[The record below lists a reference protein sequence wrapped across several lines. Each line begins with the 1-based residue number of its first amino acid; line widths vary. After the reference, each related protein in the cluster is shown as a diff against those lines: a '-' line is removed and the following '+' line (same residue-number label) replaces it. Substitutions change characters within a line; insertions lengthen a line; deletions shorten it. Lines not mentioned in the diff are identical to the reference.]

1 MKHLSDTTRASS
13 DGSFYMKFFS
23 VLSFSFLALFLIS
36 CSEEVGSLSETKK
49 KEIRTKLRQENF
61 QGVVLVAKGKD
72 ILFRETFYHK
82 KGNQPNQ
89 LYRKHSFPLG
99 EVTKAFTAFALRILL
114 REKNIKESD
123 PVVKYLS
130 WFPHKEITIENL
142 LKHTSGL
149 PRFIEID
156 SHFDSKL
163 EAQKRIQVRNSFTSS
178 FLQPSFPPGEYWK
191 YTRLDYFILGYL
203 IETLSEQSY
212 SDYIKET
219 ILKPLN
225 MNHSYVDVHDPF
237 LGNSGIYSNPED
249 LVLWKEEL
257 LHPSLLP
264 KKEVEKLFLKTIL
277 QDSISQDSIYF
288 GEGMYV
294 GEYFHWAY
302 GKVKGIANLFYQ
314 DRKSDILISIVN
326 PWGGTKGDLS
336 SYKSILTES
345 IFGGKK
351 LKLREAPKNQ
361 TEVDLETLMKES
373 KVPAIGV
380 AVYKNYKLVWKKNY
394 GVRNLKTSNKVTEN
408 TLFRAGSLS
417 KTVTAVTA
425 VKLAE
430 EGKLNLYSNWNQ
442 KLLKFHIRYQKKEK
456 GSFVNLDSLLSHT
469 SGLTEKGNWDDPIN
483 QNKKHL
489 TDIQDSFSPKPGH
502 GLEIYYKPGSKSR
515 YSGAGYSVIQEA
527 IVEATRLSF
536 PKVITKYVGKPL
548 SWKRS
553 SFRQNLTEADD
564 HCEGHDEK
572 GEILEEKKFVTPEL
586 AAGGLWTT
594 PEEIGNVFAEV
605 ALATKGNSSL
615 ISESSAK
622 YLLTPKMS
630 AANLTV
636 HALVGRGF
644 FINQSGPSEYFFH
657 GGHTKGHKSLAF
669 FNANK
674 GYGIVIMTNSENGSN
689 LIWRILRVVSVQEK
703 WDKFVN

>member
-1 MKHLSDTTRASS
+1 
-13 DGSFYMKFFS
+13 MKFFS
-23 VLSFSFLALFLIS
+23 VLGFFAFFGFLVS
-36 CSEEVGSLSETKK
+36 CSDEIGSLSEAKK
-49 KEIRTKLRQENF
+49 KEIRTKLKQENF
-61 QGVVLVAKGKD
+61 QGVILIAKGKD

-99 EVTKAFTAFALRILL
+99 EVTKPFTSFALRILL
-114 REKNIKESD
+114 KEKKIKETD
-123 PVVKYLS
+123 PVIKYLT

-156 SHFDSKL
+156 SHFDSKT
-163 EAQKRIQVRNSFTSS
+163 ETQKRIQVRNSFVSS
-178 FLQPSFPPGEYWK
+178 ALLPSFPSGEYWK

-203 IETLSEQSY
+203 IEILSEKSY

-225 MNHSYVDVHDPF
+225 MNHSYIDTNDPF

-257 LHPSLLP
+257 LHPTLLA
-264 KKEVEKLFLKTIL
+264 KKEVEKLFQKTVL
-277 QDSISQDSIYF
+277 QDSIAQDSIYF

-302 GKVKGIANLFYQ
+302 GKTKGIANLFYQ

-345 IFGGKK
+345 IFGGKR
-351 LKLREAPKNQ
+351 LKLREPIKNPN
-361 TEVDLETLMKES
+361 EVDLATLMKEG

-380 AVYKNYKLVWKKNY
+380 AVYKNYKLAWKKNY
-394 GVRNLKTSNKVTEN
+394 GVRNIKTSIPVTDS

-430 EGKLNLYSNWNQ
+430 EGKLNLYSNWNK
-442 KLLKFHIRYQKKEK
+442 KLRNYHISLKKKEK
-456 GSFVNLDSLLSHT
+456 GAYVNLDSLLSHT
-469 SGLTEKGNWDDPIN
+469 SGLTEKGNWDAPVN

-489 TDIQDSFSPKPGH
+489 TEIQDAFSEKPGH

-515 YSGAGYSVIQEA
+515 YSGAGYSVIQET

-536 PKVITKYVGKPL
+536 PKVITKYVGNPL
-548 SWKRS
+548 GWKRS
-553 SFRQNLTEADD
+553 TFRQNLTEADD
-564 HCEGHDEK
+564 HCDGHDEK
-572 GEILEEKKFVTPEL
+572 GEVLEEKKFVTPEL

-594 PEEIGNVFAEV
+594 PEEIGNIFAEV
-605 ALATKGNSSL
+605 ALAAHGGSSL

-644 FINQSGPSEYFFH
+644 FINQSGASEYFFH